1 MTFGLVRRSRYEE
14 LQKQLDE
21 LKAYMKVL
29 TSDVE
34 KLRRESRELRSEVK
48 LAKQRATQLQGE
60 ATNLRFQRDELTNYV
75 EVLTKER
82 GIFQEI
88 IQSLSQS
95 TRKQKRTE
103 PGPADGTF

>member
-1 MTFGLVRRSRYEE
+1 MTFGLIRKSRYEE
-14 LQKQLDE
+14 LQKQMDE

-34 KLRRESRELRSEVK
+34 KLRKESRDLRIEVK
-48 LAKQRATQLQGE
+48 MSKQRVSQLQGE

-88 IQSLSQS
+88 IQSLSHS

-103 PGPADGTF
+103 PSLGDGNL

>member
-1 MTFGLVRRSRYEE
+1 M
-14 LQKQLDE
+14 DE

-29 TSDVE
+29 TSEVE
-34 KLRRESRELRSEVK
+34 KLRKESRELKNDVRIS
-48 LAKQRATQLQGE
+48 KQRVSQLQGE

-88 IQSLSQS
+88 IQNLSQS

-103 PGPADGTF
+103 SGLG